1 MTLVTEGSGVVRHR
15 YEIIVAGGLGRIG
28 RQAFVNLCIESRGT
42 NTALIG
48 ELDQAALYDTL
59 HRIEALGLQ
68 LIELTR
74 LASDGSRP
82 G

>member
-1 MTLVTEGSGVVRHR
+1 MTLVTEGNEVVRHR
-15 YEIIVAGGLGRIG
+15 YQIIVAGGLGRIG
-28 RQAFVNLCIESRGT
+28 RQAFENLRVESHGT

-59 HRIEALGLQ
+59 HRVEALGLQ

>member
-1 MTLVTEGSGVVRHR
+1 MSLVTEGNEVVRHR
-15 YEIIVAGGLGRIG
+15 YQIIVAGGLGRIG
-28 RQAFVNLCIESRGT
+28 RQAFENLGIEPRGT

-48 ELDQAALYDTL
+48 EFDQAALYHTL
-59 HRIEALGLQ
+59 HRVQSLGLQ

-74 LASDGSRP
+74 LASDGSSP

>member
-1 MTLVTEGSGVVRHR
+1 
-15 YEIIVAGGLGRIG
+15 
-28 RQAFVNLCIESRGT
+28 VNLCIESRGT